1 MSSTPGA
8 MPPLNVQIRISTT
21 GAGSAATAMRSVA
34 GASGT
39 MGRSIATSA
48 VPIRMMG
55 DAMRQTASLMK
66 YTVLGVFTNMGT
78 QAIQMSRQFET
89 SMAKIQ
95 GLVGISAREVAKMKE
110 EILDLGG
117 ATTKGPQELAEAL
130 YFITSS
136 GFEGAK
142 AMDILKESARSA
154 AAGLGETQVVADALT
169 SVLQAYGEGTYSAA
183 RANDILVVSVRE
195 GKSEAEE
202 FAPALGKVLPVAAA
216 FGASFEDVA
225 AGVASLTRTGANAGT
240 SAIYLRQVLSQLL
253 KPSKQAADA
262 MFAAGTSAAQMREM
276 IQEDGLLSALETLNA
291 RLGGSQYEVAA
302 NGLTRVFGNVRALTA
317 VFSLLGPN
325 LEANRR
331 IFEEMS
337 NSTGAAD
344 AAFETIAETA
354 DAKFRS
360 AMAEMQASLIRVGD
374 AVMPMMTM
382 FAQLGGAIMNAV
394 QSVLSI
400 GDGLGF
406 LSKAFRGTIKVVLL
420 LGAGLLIASKVGL
433 GMFRTYSSLVRLFGN
448 AQVVMRGLTFGMR
461 SNSAAAMTQNNVF
474 QGLIQTTKQ
483 QTVARAML
491 QRMEA
496 NGTLTMQKGLQV
508 LAKYNS
514 STVQQVQLNSAA
526 AGANATT
533 ATTYGAVAGAAG
545 VATAATRTFGQAL
558 VASLPLVFGIAT
570 AIFTVASMFGMF
582 GKGKDGLD
590 SDINRLEDLNE
601 VLGGTVKLDEVDVAV
616 TFRTEFGNTSGITG
630 LTDEELQKFVDETIK
645 PAKIDEAMKNAI
657 DTYGSGS
664 SQAVALAAA
673 ISRRLGL
680 EGRDAE
686 ILNKYLADELSI
698 DVSKIGDIKFTGGQ
712 GAYSSA
718 LSAQIANA
726 IIGTEGIDRSVK
738 DELEK
743 VDLSDSRQA
752 LQALFEELG
761 PNNTTGEVGDIER
774 AVGNIGTTIG
784 KSFDKTGDIKLFAS
798 GLREVQEAISASNA
812 GEGKKLSLFKDL
824 NESAFKSITV
834 LGDFKDETLGMVKMM
849 QNADNEDALIQ
860 TFTTITG
867 NAITGKQAAYAF
879 RREFEQLGDESTPEE
894 QMNAFARA
902 LDSVVEQEYNFGEGV
917 DDVIGKVE
925 KQVRNTID
933 LADAF
938 DNGLNPSIQAV
949 VDEYNNY
956 NDAIDK
962 ITAGQEAV
970 IDFNSSGI
978 NAAIDFAEAQRDVSE
993 ALKESGGSLAY
1004 NTEEGAEAIGAIQ
1017 DYTKNLGKVA
1027 AVQALD
1033 PEQGPL
1039 VASKTINDGYLSL
1052 LKQLTAGGKRTQQQA
1067 KAMLGELGIDPVSL
1081 MNSITPGELDQ
1092 TTPEGEKFVKDLID
1106 GAGMAFADGG
1116 KELAPELKA
1125 FNDSLLAEIENYWDI
1140 DSPSK
1145 NASKWIGEPIMKG
1158 VIDGMTGA
1166 KSLQYAKKNIP
1177 TMLSKIKNE
1186 LVTNGGFTPFGPG
1199 QFTGGGGAFGRM
1211 ASGVGRPRTGT
1222 DPNPYTDTGGFGDTG
1237 LGIVANITKNV
1248 ASGSA
1253 GAVSNISKKLA
1264 GLTGKA
1270 LQTAAANYLKTLKD
1284 KETPVLDLV
1293 NKVIGDSSSALKTV
1307 GSYISAQLSL
1317 NNAIADNTKLINTQ
1331 LGLQQALAKATRDQE
1346 RSVRKVGGQMG
1357 AAVTD
1362 YEQARIEELQKAYEK
1377 VQRDYSMRRANI
1389 ADLIDAED
1397 ALNEARMSA
1406 TEVSPDAIDAQ
1417 NRVVDAQTDVKNA
1430 GLEMSKS
1437 IYDVVDAQLELT
1449 KSSIDFKINAEK
1461 AQSVFQQFADEAFP
1475 GFEYRI
1481 STVTGAI
1488 HEAGRALSDDNGTF
1502 LSALKGLGTTIFK
1515 LLNPA
1520 AAESADTDTV
1530 PDFIPPGDEPTTGGG
1545 SGPTLA
1551 QRRDKNSPFFGQKE
1565 TGGLYA
1571 GFRDAVMALHPS
1583 YGLGETKTLLEAKQ
1597 TFRSLYDYYAKH
1609 NKVKMAMGG
1618 FVNRP
1623 TLATIGEAGPEMV
1636 VPLNGV
1642 GVTTALERLS
1652 AVRGMNTEKTSGGR
1666 EQIFNITVNNPV
1678 PETASD
1684 SISRRMKSLSNAG
1697 LFG

>member
-1 MSSTPGA
+1 

-78 QAIQMSRQFET
+78 QAIQMSRQFEL
-89 SMAKIQ
+89 SMSRIQ
-95 GLVGISAREVAKMKE
+95 GLVGVTAAEVNKMKE
-110 EILDLGG
+110 QILDLGG
-117 ATTKGPQELAEAL
+117 ATTKTPQELADAL

-136 GFEGAK
+136 GFEGAA
-142 AMDILKESARSA
+142 AMEILGESARAA
-154 AAGLGETQVVADALT
+154 AAGLGETQVIADALT
-169 SVLQAYGEGTYSAA
+169 SILSAYGEGVYSAA
-183 RANDILVVSVRE
+183 QGSDILTVAVRE
-195 GKSEAEE
+195 GKAEAED

-262 MFAAGTSAAQMREM
+262 MYDAGTSAEDMRQR
-276 IQEDGLLSALETLNA
+276 IQDDGLLSALETLNA
-291 RLGGSQYEVAA
+291 RLGGSQYEIAST
-302 NGLTRVFGNVRALTA
+302 GLAKVFGNVRALTA
-317 VFSLLGPN
+317 VYSLLGPN
-325 LEANRR
+325 LKENRQ
-331 IFEEMS
+331 IFEEMA
-337 NSTGAAD
+337 NSTGAASD
-344 AAFETIAETA
+344 AFEIAAQTA
-354 DAKFRS
+354 DSKFRS

-374 AVMPMMTM
+374 AIMPMMTM
-382 FAQLGGAIMNAV
+382 FAQLSGAIMNAV

-400 GDGLGF
+400 GDGVGR
-406 LSKAFRGTIKVVLL
+406 LSRVFRGTIKVVLL

-474 QGLIQTTKQ
+474 QGLIQTTRQ

-496 NGTLTMQKGLQV
+496 SGSLSIQKGLEV
-508 LAKYNS
+508 LGKYNS
-514 STVQQVQLNSAA
+514 SMVQQVQLNRAA
-526 AGANATT
+526 AGANT
-533 ATTYGAVAGAAG
+533 ATGATYAQVAAAAG
-545 VATAATRTFGQAL
+545 VATGATRTFGQAL

-570 AIFTVASMFGMF
+570 AIFTVAAMFGMF
-582 GKGKDGLD
+582 GKNDKGLD
-590 SDINRLEDLNE
+590 SDISKLEDLNQ
-601 VLGGTVKLDEVDVAV
+601 VLGGTVKLDEIDIQVAFK
-616 TFRTEFGNTSGITG
+616 TDFYQGRGDAG
-630 LTDEELQKFVDETIK
+630 LTPEELKELEDNIIK
-645 PAKIDEAMKNAI
+645 PAKIDKAISNAI
-657 DTYGSGS
+657 DTYGAGS
-664 SQAVALAAA
+664 DQAAEFGAALVK
-673 ISRRLGL
+673 RLGL
-680 EGRDAE
+680 TGEANE
-686 ILNKYLADELSI
+686 KLKSYLANELSV
-698 DVSKIGDIKFTGGQ
+698 DASVFDDIKFTGTGR
-712 GAYSSA
+712 GGPVLSS
-718 LSAQIANA
+718 QIASA
-726 IIGTEGIDRSVK
+726 ILGTEGIDGTVAEALRNADTSNSQAA
-738 DELEK
+738 
-743 VDLSDSRQA
+743 LS
-752 LQALFEELG
+752 ALFSEFDVGMTLTEE
-761 PNNTTGEVGDIER
+761 GDIQE
-774 AVGNIGTTIG
+774 AVQNIGKTIG
-784 KSFDKTGDIKLFAS
+784 SSFDKTGNIALFQQS
-798 GLREVQEAISASNA
+798 LEQVGSAIESTSATAQDKQNI
-812 GEGKKLSLFKDL
+812 FRIFTQ
-824 NESAFKSITV
+824 SAFKNITEM
-834 LGDFKDETLGMVKMM
+834 GDFKNEIGGLLGVM
-849 QNADNEDALIQ
+849 QEADNQDALIA
-860 TFTTITG
+860 TFTKLTG
-867 NAITGKQAAYAF
+867 STATGAIAAKAF
-879 RREFEQLGDESTPEE
+879 KTEFDKLGEKATPEE
-894 QMNAFARA
+894 QYLAFSRA
-902 LDSVVEQEYNFGEGV
+902 LNTVTQQQYNFGEGV
-917 DDVIGKVE
+917 DDVIGKVD
-925 KQVRNTID
+925 KQVRNTTD

-1004 NTEEGAEAIGAIQ
+1004 NTEEGSTAIKAIQ

-1033 PEQGPL
+1033 PEQGPV

-1052 LKQLTAGGKRTQQQA
+1052 LKQLTVGGKRTQQQA
-1067 KAMLGELGIDPVSL
+1067 KAMLGELGIDPISL

-1092 TTPEGEKFVKDLID
+1092 TTPEGEKFVNDLID

-1211 ASGVGRPRTGT
+1211 AMSVGRPRTGT
-1222 DPNPYTDTGGFGDTG
+1222 GTNPYTDAGGFGDTG

-1270 LQTAAANYLKTLKD
+1270 LQTAAAGYLKTLKD

-1481 STVTGAI
+1481 STATGAI

-1583 YGLGETKTLLEAKQ
+1583 YGLGQTKTLLEAKQ

-1609 NKVKMAMGG
+1609 NKVQMAMGG

-1684 SISRRMKSLSNAG
+1684 SISRRMKLLSNAG

>member
-1 MSSTPGA
+1 
-8 MPPLNVQIRISTT
+8 
-21 GAGSAATAMRSVA
+21 
-34 GASGT
+34 

-78 QAIQMSRQFET
+78 QAIQMSRQFEL
-89 SMAKIQ
+89 SMSRIQ
-95 GLVGISAREVAKMKE
+95 GLVGVTAAEVNKMKE
-110 EILDLGG
+110 QILDLGG
-117 ATTKGPQELAEAL
+117 ATTKTPQELADAL

-136 GFEGAK
+136 GFEGAA
-142 AMDILKESARSA
+142 AMEILGESARAA
-154 AAGLGETQVVADALT
+154 AAGLGETQVIADALT
-169 SVLQAYGEGTYSAA
+169 SILSAYGEGVYSAA
-183 RANDILVVSVRE
+183 QGSDILTVAVRE
-195 GKSEAEE
+195 GKAEAED

-262 MFAAGTSAAQMREM
+262 MYDAGTSAEDMRQR
-276 IQEDGLLSALETLNA
+276 IQDDGLLSALETLNA
-291 RLGGSQYEVAA
+291 RLGGSQYEIAST
-302 NGLTRVFGNVRALTA
+302 GLAKVFGNVRALTA
-317 VFSLLGPN
+317 VYSLLGPN
-325 LEANRR
+325 LKENRQ
-331 IFEEMS
+331 IFEEMA
-337 NSTGAAD
+337 NSTGAASD
-344 AAFETIAETA
+344 AFEIAAQTA
-354 DAKFRS
+354 DSKFRS

-374 AVMPMMTM
+374 AIMPMMTM
-382 FAQLGGAIMNAV
+382 FAQLSGAIMNAV

-400 GDGLGF
+400 GDGVGR
-406 LSKAFRGTIKVVLL
+406 LSRVFRGTIKVVLL

-474 QGLIQTTKQ
+474 QGLIQTTRQ

-496 NGTLTMQKGLQV
+496 SGSLSIQKGLEV
-508 LAKYNS
+508 LGKYNS
-514 STVQQVQLNSAA
+514 SMVQQVQLNRAA
-526 AGANATT
+526 AGANT
-533 ATTYGAVAGAAG
+533 ATGATYAQVAAAAG
-545 VATAATRTFGQAL
+545 VATGATRTFGQAL

-570 AIFTVASMFGMF
+570 AIFTVAAMFGMF
-582 GKGKDGLD
+582 GKNDKGLD
-590 SDINRLEDLNE
+590 SDISKLEDLNQ
-601 VLGGTVKLDEVDVAV
+601 VLGGTVKLDEIDIQVAFK
-616 TFRTEFGNTSGITG
+616 TDFYQGRGDAG
-630 LTDEELQKFVDETIK
+630 LTPEELKELEDNIIK
-645 PAKIDEAMKNAI
+645 PAKIDKAISNAI
-657 DTYGSGS
+657 DTYGAGS
-664 SQAVALAAA
+664 DQAAEFGAALVK
-673 ISRRLGL
+673 RLGL
-680 EGRDAE
+680 TGEANE
-686 ILNKYLADELSI
+686 KLKSYLANELSV
-698 DVSKIGDIKFTGGQ
+698 DASVFDDIKFTGTGR
-712 GAYSSA
+712 GGPVLSS
-718 LSAQIANA
+718 QIASA
-726 IIGTEGIDRSVK
+726 ILGTEGIDGTVAEALRNADTSNSQAA
-738 DELEK
+738 
-743 VDLSDSRQA
+743 LS
-752 LQALFEELG
+752 ALFSEFDVAMTLTEE
-761 PNNTTGEVGDIER
+761 GDIQE
-774 AVGNIGTTIG
+774 AVRNIGKTIG
-784 KSFDKTGDIKLFAS
+784 SSFDKTGNIALFQQS
-798 GLREVQEAISASNA
+798 LEQVGSAIESTSATAEDKQNI
-812 GEGKKLSLFKDL
+812 FRIFTQ
-824 NESAFKSITV
+824 SAFKNITEM
-834 LGDFKDETLGMVKMM
+834 GDFKNEIGGLLGVM
-849 QNADNEDALIQ
+849 QEADNQDALIA
-860 TFTTITG
+860 TFTKLTG
-867 NAITGKQAAYAF
+867 STATGAIAAKAF
-879 RREFEQLGDESTPEE
+879 KTEFDKLGEKATPEE
-894 QMNAFARA
+894 QYLAFSRA
-902 LDSVVEQEYNFGEGV
+902 LNTVTQQQYNFGEGV
-917 DDVIGKVE
+917 DDVIGKVD
-925 KQVRNTID
+925 KQVRNTTD

-1004 NTEEGAEAIGAIQ
+1004 NTEEGSTAIKAIQ

-1033 PEQGPL
+1033 PEQGPV

-1125 FNDSLLAEIENYWDI
+1125 FNDSLLDEIENYWDI

-1222 DPNPYTDTGGFGDTG
+1222 DPNPYTDAGGFGDTG

-1481 STVTGAI
+1481 STVTGAL
-1488 HEAGRALSDDNGTF
+1488 HEAGIALSDDNGTF

-1520 AAESADTDTV
+1520 AAEAADTDTV

>member
-1 MSSTPGA
+1 
-8 MPPLNVQIRISTT
+8 
-21 GAGSAATAMRSVA
+21 
-34 GASGT
+34 

-95 GLVGISAREVAKMKE
+95 GLVGISAREVSKMKE

-262 MFAAGTSAAQMREM
+262 MFAAGTSAAQMRQM

-291 RLGGSQYEVAA
+291 RLGGSQYEVAST
-302 NGLTRVFGNVRALTA
+302 GLTKVFGNVRALTA

-325 LEANRR
+325 LEANRQ

-344 AAFETIAETA
+344 AAFETISETA

-374 AVMPMMTM
+374 AIMPMMTM

-400 GDGLGF
+400 GDGVGR
-406 LSKAFRGTIKVVLL
+406 LSKVFRGTIKVVLL

-582 GKGKDGLD
+582 GKGKDELD
-590 SDINRLEDLNE
+590 GDIKRIEDLNE
-601 VLGGTVKLDEVDVAV
+601 VLGGTVELDKIDIQVA
-616 TFRTEFGNTSGITG
+616 FRTNFDGARGDTG
-630 LTDEELQKFVDETIK
+630 LTAEELKELEDNVIK
-645 PAKIDEAMKNAI
+645 PAKIDKAISNAI
-657 DTYGSGS
+657 DQYGAGS
-664 SQAVALAAA
+664 SQAAQFGAA
-673 ISRRLGL
+673 IVQRLGL
-680 EGRDAE
+680 TGEANE
-686 ILNKYLADELSI
+686 KLKSYLASELSVPAGVF
-698 DVSKIGDIKFTGGQ
+698 DDIKFTGTGQ
-712 GAYSSA
+712 GGGVV
-718 LSAQIANA
+718 SAQIASAILGTDDIDGDVAASLENA
-726 IIGTEGIDRSVK
+726 DFSNSTSALNALLTEMRIGITDQPARLY
-738 DELEK
+738 DMNAALEN
-743 VDLSDSRQA
+743 VA
-752 LQALFEELG
+752 E
-761 PNNTTGEVGDIER
+761 
-774 AVGNIGTTIG
+774 TIG
-784 KSFDKTGDIKLFAS
+784 SSFDETGNLLVFQKGLEEVATAIDNTSATAS
-798 GLREVQEAISASNA
+798 DKENMFSPFVNT
-812 GEGKKLSLFKDL
+812 
-824 NESAFKSITV
+824 AFKSITK
-834 LGDFKDETLGMVKMM
+834 LGDFK
-849 QNADNEDALIQ
+849 NEVGGLTGIMKDAENQDALIEV
-860 TFTTITG
+860 FTKISGSASTG
-867 NAITGKQAAYAF
+867 AIAAKAF
-879 RREFEQLGDESTPEE
+879 KTEFDKLGDHATAEE
-894 QMNAFARA
+894 EMLAFDKA
-902 LDSVVEQEYNFGEGV
+902 LRSVTEQQYNFGEEV

-978 NAAIDFAEAQRDVSE
+978 NAAIDFAEAQRDVAE

-1004 NTEEGAEAIGAIQ
+1004 NTEEGSTAIKAIQ

-1033 PEQGPL
+1033 PEQGPV

-1052 LKQLTAGGKRTQQQA
+1052 LKQLTVGGKRTQQQA
-1067 KAMLGELGIDPVSL
+1067 KAMLGELGIDPISL

-1092 TTPEGEKFVKDLID
+1092 TTPEGEKFVNDLID

-1222 DPNPYTDTGGFGDTG
+1222 ATNPYTDAGGFGDTG

-1417 NRVVDAQTDVKNA
+1417 NRVVDAQTDVNNA

-1583 YGLGETKTLLEAKQ
+1583 YGLGQTKTLLEAKQ

-1609 NKVKMAMGG
+1609 NKVQMAMGG